1 MKEEGKTSEK
11 IKKNP
16 NEMERSNTP
25 DKEFKVMDIKML
37 TKLRERMDKH
47 SKNLNK
53 ETENVRKDQ
62 QNYQVTQ
69 LFHLWLFSEWDRN
82 TNLKRYMHP
91 CVHCNIIYSSQ
102 PKCPS
107 VYEWIRKMLNIYTM
121 EYYSVTKRLKSCHL

>member
-11 IKKNP
+11 NKP

-53 ETENVRKDQ
+53 ETENVRAVKK
-62 QNYQVTQ
+62 T
-69 LFHLWLFSEWDRN
+69 W
-82 TNLKRYMHP
+82 K
-91 CVHCNIIYSSQ
+91 
-102 PKCPS
+102 
-107 VYEWIRKMLNIYTM
+107 IRKSSFKI
-121 EYYSVTKRLKSCHL
+121 